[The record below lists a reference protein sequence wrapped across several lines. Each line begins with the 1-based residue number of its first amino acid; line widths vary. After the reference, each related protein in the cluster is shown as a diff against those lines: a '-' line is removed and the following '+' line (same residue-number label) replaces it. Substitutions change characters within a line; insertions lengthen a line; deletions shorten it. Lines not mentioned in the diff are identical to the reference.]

1 MAYWVTA
8 CTSTGAT
15 DTVAN
20 HLIQPIVK
28 LVNEPKA

>member
-15 DTVAN
+15 ETVAN
-20 HLIQPIVK
+20 QVIQPIVK